1 MDEVNKT
8 ECVVCHEELEENN
21 VELRIAGIGSL
32 CSSCADEY
40 VTAYWGT

>member
-1 MDEVNKT
+1 MDEAKKT

-32 CSSCADEY
+32 CSWCADEY
-40 VTAYWGT
+40 ETAFWGA